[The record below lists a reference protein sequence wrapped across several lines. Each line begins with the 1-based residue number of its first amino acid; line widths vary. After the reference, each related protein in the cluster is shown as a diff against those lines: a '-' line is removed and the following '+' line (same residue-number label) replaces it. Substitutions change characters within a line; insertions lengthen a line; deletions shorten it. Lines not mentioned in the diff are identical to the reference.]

1 MTASER
7 TQIADLSDRVDKGFA
22 ELNRHNSQQDIRLA
36 LIEREITGNGSG
48 VGITDRI
55 RNLEK
60 RPRAKAL
67 MIKDI
72 VLVAIPVLTLA
83 SKMVGIW

>member
-7 TQIADLSDRVDKGFA
+7 TQIADLSERVDKGFA
-22 ELNRHNSQQDIRLA
+22 ELNRHNTQQDVRLA

-55 RNLEK
+55 RNLET

-72 VLVAIPVLTLA
+72 VLVAVPVITLA
-83 SKMVGIW
+83 SKLAGMW